1 MNKWIEILLG
11 LIFVVAAILIGF
23 SFPTWLT
30 SALVVLMGG
39 LLWFILGI
47 GILLVLLGISELRQ

>member
-11 LIFVVAAILIGF
+11 LILVVAAVLIGF
-23 SFPTWLT
+23 SFPTWLA
-30 SALVVLMGG
+30 SALIVLMGG

-47 GILLVLLGISELRQ
+47 GIVLVLLGISELRQ